1 MQETT
6 QSILMTYLFDS
17 FEVGNKQINVQLQN
31 ASRKKILATIN
42 QDLVDMEEAELDILS
57 DYQSAYDDILH
68 LTDEAFEQGK
78 NEILSWEPTDAS
90 PF

>member
-17 FEVGNKQINVQLQN
+17 FEVDNKQANVQLQN
-31 ASRKKILATIN
+31 ASRKKMLATIN

-57 DYQSAYDDILH
+57 DYQSAYDDISQ
-68 LTDEAFEQGK
+68 LTDEEFEQGK
-78 NEILSWEPTDAS
+78 NEILSWEPVDAS

>member
-17 FEVGNKQINVQLQN
+17 FEVDNKQANVQLQN
-31 ASRKKILATIN
+31 ASRKKMLAIIN
-42 QDLVDMEEAELDILS
+42 QDLVDIEEAELDILS
-57 DYQSAYDDILH
+57 DYQLAYDDISQ
-68 LTDEAFEQGK
+68 LTDEEFEQGR
-78 NEILSWEPTDAS
+78 NEILSWEPVDAS

>member
-17 FEVGNKQINVQLQN
+17 FEVDNKQANVQLQN
-31 ASRKKILATIN
+31 ASRKKMLAIIN
-42 QDLVDMEEAELDILS
+42 QDLVDIEEAELDILS
-57 DYQSAYDDILH
+57 DYQSAYDDISQ
-68 LTDEAFEQGK
+68 LTDEEFEQGK
-78 NEILSWEPTDAS
+78 NEILSWEPVDAS

>member
-17 FEVGNKQINVQLQN
+17 FEVDNKQANVQLQN
-31 ASRKKILATIN
+31 ASRKKMLAIIN
-42 QDLVDMEEAELDILS
+42 QDLVDIEEAELDILS
-57 DYQSAYDDILH
+57 EYQLAYDDISQ
-68 LTDEAFEQGK
+68 LTDEEFEQGK
-78 NEILSWEPTDAS
+78 NEILSWEPVDAS

>member
-17 FEVGNKQINVQLQN
+17 FEVGNKQINAQFQN
-31 ASRKKILATIN
+31 ASRKKMLATIN

-68 LTDEAFEQGK
+68 LTDEEFEQGK
-78 NEILSWEPTDAS
+78 NEILSWEPVDAS

>member
-1 MQETT
+1 MKETT

-17 FEVGNKQINVQLQN
+17 FEVGNKQVNAQLQN
-31 ASRKKILATIN
+31 ASRKKMLAVIN

-57 DYQSAYDDILH
+57 DYQLAYDDIFH
-68 LTDEAFEQGK
+68 LTDEEFEQGR
-78 NEILSWEPTDAS
+78 NEILSWEPVDAS

>member
-6 QSILMTYLFDS
+6 QSILMTYLFDN
-17 FEVGNKQINVQLQN
+17 FEVGNKQVNAQLQN
-31 ASRKKILATIN
+31 ASRKKMLATIN

-57 DYQSAYDDILH
+57 DYQSAYNDILH
-68 LTDEAFEQGK
+68 LTDEEFEQGR
-78 NEILSWEPTDAS
+78 NEILSWEPVDVS